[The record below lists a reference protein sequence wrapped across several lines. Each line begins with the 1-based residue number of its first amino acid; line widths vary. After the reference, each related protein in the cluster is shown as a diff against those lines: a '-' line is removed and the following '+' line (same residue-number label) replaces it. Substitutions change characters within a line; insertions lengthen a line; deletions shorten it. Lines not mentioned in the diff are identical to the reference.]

1 MGERTGI
8 GWTGSTWN
16 PLRAR
21 HLVTGRIGWACVRV
35 SPGCLHC
42 YAATQNEAAHRYG
55 TGEDYTAPAL
65 DRVVPYLDLKAVAL
79 PLSWRAPRRIFVCS
93 MTDLFAEWVPDEW
106 IDRVFAVMALAPQHT
121 FQVLTK
127 RPERM
132 RAYLEQVS
140 DERDMQRW
148 ARWADIAKSP
158 CAAGIFDE
166 LDWPIANAH
175 LGVSVEDQP
184 TADARIPLL
193 LQTPAVVRFVS
204 YEPMLAAVDFS
215 RWLSP
220 CSYYCDHE
228 QQYPAGHHPERGLD
242 GLICGGESGPHA
254 RPCDLAWIRSVVA
267 QCRAAGVRAFVKQ
280 LGARPFF
287 ANLSEEMR
295 ACVRRIDFRSVP
307 PSGGYLI
314 LRDRAGA
321 DPSEWPGDLRVR
333 EWPR

>member
-1 MGERTGI
+1 VAGRFGRQGQPYHGLVKRFEDLATNTIEPR
-8 GWTGSTWN
+8 WTGE
-16 PLRAR
+16 
-21 HLVTGRIGWACVRV
+21 VRFV
-35 SPGCLHC
+35 E
-42 YAATQNEAAHRYG
+42 EAL
-55 TGEDYTAPAL
+55 T
-65 DRVVPYLDLKAVAL
+65 L
-79 PLSWRAPRRIFVCS
+79 PLHWKKPRRIFVNS
-93 MTDLFAEWVPDEW
+93 MSDLFHGRVKDDW
-106 IDRVFAVMALAPQHT
+106 INVIFAVMWARGRHC

-132 RAYLEQVS
+132 RDYCAGVLRHDDRAGFFMEALE
-140 DERDMQRW
+140 RHGLG
-148 ARWADIAKSP
+148 ARVADPLSQSQN
-158 CAAGIFDE
+158 E
-166 LDWPIANAH
+166 PIPNVW